1 MANKMI
7 RQSSFNSGEADQV
20 TWKRTDVESYLTA
33 AQKLLNCEVGTTGL
47 VKKRKGTVF
56 ELNATNYASQASTM
70 YEFVDKNGEYYLILG
85 AQGAFYVF
93 GVPESESFVATFNGN
108 LVITDTGAN
117 VVINDPTLSF
127 VQTIPTDYNASDLAG
142 LDYTQDNDSLIL
154 TSPLYPPGRI
164 FISSYE
170 PLTFAFEYLN
180 IYPLPA
186 YDFNKVNYNAT
197 TVVIGGS
204 GISGGTMTIAFSNL
218 PATAVYNNAWV
229 GGQIVGGGV
238 SATSPIGYG
247 VVKSSGVNQVGT
259 TVTFTVLVQIAFETA
274 AYSTVG
280 SQYSIR
286 QPAWVGEPS
295 NPYGLGYPAK
305 VLYFQNRLWFGN
317 TQLLPN
323 TVFGSKINQPISFDV
338 GTGKET
344 DAIVYTLGQTYA
356 GEILWLNG
364 GKQLEVYTTNYEFVA
379 PQNDDVGLTPGSFS
393 IRQQSSYGSSSLLK
407 PQTYFNDSYFV
418 QKTGKAL
425 INYQF
430 EGVGLAYKSTNI
442 AQQSQHL
449 VKNPESRALLRGTDT
464 SQDNF
469 IYFLNQAD
477 NTITAFQFSNQVG
490 LAALTPMQFKTLVT
504 VDGVQSAEDIDLVD
518 IVTVENHVYILKYYT
533 NTQTYTIER
542 LQSETYIDNSQN
554 KQMTTTGLI
563 NGLSMLEGYEV
574 QVVYQN
580 QDFGK
585 YTVSGGIV
593 TADNPLGD
601 SGSVQVG
608 LLYDVEIKPMYP
620 FYSATSAAFQKQL
633 NRVYVDYYESLNFF
647 INGKLVQYQSFAE
660 IQAGLPLVPKTD
672 TAIFSPF
679 AGYSRFDPSAIVIT
693 QSSPFDLQI
702 LSIGY
707 EIDMAVI

>member
-7 RQSSFNSGEADQV
+7 RQSSFNAGEADQV
-20 TWKRTDVESYLTA
+20 TWKRTDIESYLTA

-56 ELNATNYASQASTM
+56 ELNATNYASQESTM

-93 GVPESESFVATFNGN
+93 GVPESESFVATSSGL
-108 LVITDTGAN
+108 LVETYTGSL
-117 VVINDPTLSF
+117 VTIDDPTLSF

-154 TSPLYPPGRI
+154 TSPLYQPGRI
-164 FISSYE
+164 FISSYA
-170 PLTFAFEYLN
+170 PLTFAHEYLN

-197 TVVIGGS
+197 TVTIGGS
-204 GISGGTMTIAFSNL
+204 RVSGGTMTIAFSTL

-247 VVKSSGVNQVGT
+247 IITIVSQVGT
-259 TVTFTVLVQIAFETA
+259 TVTFTILVQVAFDSGV
-274 AYSTVG
+274 YSTVG

-286 QPAWVGEPS
+286 QPAWVGEPN

-317 TQLLPN
+317 TLLLPN

-338 GTGKET
+338 GTGRET

-379 PQNDDVGLTPGSFS
+379 PQNDDIGLTPGSFS
-393 IRQQSSYGSSSLLK
+393 IRQQSSHGSSNLLK

-425 INYQF
+425 INYHF
-430 EGVGLAYKSTNI
+430 DGVGLAYKSTNI

-477 NTITAFQFSNQVG
+477 NTITAFQFSNEVG

-504 VDGVQSAEDIDLVD
+504 VDGVQSVEDIDLVD

-542 LQSETYIDNSQN
+542 LQSETYIDNSQS

-563 NGLSMLEGYEV
+563 NGLSILEGYEV

-585 YTVSGGIV
+585 YTVSGGVV

-601 SGSVQVG
+601 SGTVQVG

-647 INGKLVQYQSFAE
+647 INGKLVQYQDFAE